1 MSERNLGCRWVGRMA
16 LEEHITVMLVL
27 ICLRQLG
34 GSPGLPSGRTG
45 FVGGVY
51 LHVTYIHFNTA
62 PAAPLLSLTYVQ
74 GAPHMFLGRR
84 EGGVFHFSLVFTS
97 SRHVNIFY
105 LIGFLQEEGESMI
118 CHQPYIMDKETK
130 GEWLDG

>member
-1 MSERNLGCRWVGRMA
+1 MSEHNLGCCWVGRMA

-34 GSPGLPSGRTG
+34 GSPGLPGGRTG

-62 PAAPLLSLTYVQ
+62 PGAPLLSLHLRARRSTHVS
-74 GAPHMFLGRR
+74 GKKGGRGFSFLSCL
-84 EGGVFHFSLVFTS
+84 HFLKT
-97 SRHVNIFY
+97 RQLYY
-105 LIGFLQEEGESMI
+105 LIGFLQEEGERMI
-118 CHQPYIMDKETK
+118 CHQPYFMDKETK
-130 GEWLDG
+130 GEWLDD